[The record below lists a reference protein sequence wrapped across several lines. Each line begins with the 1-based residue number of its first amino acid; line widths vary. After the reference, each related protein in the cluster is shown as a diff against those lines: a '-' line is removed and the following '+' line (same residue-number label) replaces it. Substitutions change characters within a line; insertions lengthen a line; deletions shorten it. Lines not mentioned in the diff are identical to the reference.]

1 MTEKIVIIDTL
12 LKKLEKH
19 HRLQGFVTAKQIDE
33 VVSDADL
40 RNKVVKALGCLG
52 IPLHEA
58 KNPVT
63 PEVDTGPPPVL
74 PRPRRSARPEVVDR
88 AGHYSDPTW
97 VYLSGLGRVQ
107 LMTRGE
113 EVQHAILMRFAQYQM
128 LSKAYRKKEVLE
140 SLFTIAHKLD
150 EGKLKCTDVLQTDEG
165 FVQGEESEVKAQG
178 AFLAT
183 IEEIRRKAKNIVND
197 NKNGAERDNGDALP
211 GPAQSHDE
219 EYVEL
224 CLQLRLNSHRIRDLL
239 NNYRRLLE
247 EANDEE
253 SIDEYGYWE
262 DMLSQAK
269 CALIEAN
276 VRLVVSVAK
285 KYLHRGIEIS
295 DCIQEGNKGLIT
307 AVENFD
313 YRRGFKFST
322 YAIWWIRQ
330 AILRAIHEKAR
341 TIHIPANTLD
351 LFTKIE
357 HYSRLYSLNHGRQPT
372 TEEIA
377 LHLKCSKEKV
387 KNALESSMNLVSLDS
402 RIGDD
407 DATIG
412 EYIEDPHTEDPFQ
425 KLSLAD
431 LRSHISHVLDSL
443 EPNEKQT
450 VLMRF
455 GLDDGRFKT
464 LGEIASGLKLSNERI
479 RQIEIKALRKLRK
492 SERAGELAPWRE
504 GVEAG
509 MDTDESSDDQI

>member
-1 MTEKIVIIDTL
+1 MTDKLVLINTI

-19 HRLQGFVTAKQIDE
+19 HRLQGFVSSKQIDE
-33 VVSDADL
+33 VVADAEQ
-40 RNKVVKALGCLG
+40 RKIIVTALGGLG
-52 IPLHEA
+52 IPIHETKKSGA
-58 KNPVT
+58 PAGDGMQPALLLGKRRIARQET
-63 PEVDTGPPPVL
+63 PD
-74 PRPRRSARPEVVDR
+74 RS
-88 AGHYSDPTW
+88 GHYSDPTW

-128 LSKAYRKKEVLE
+128 LSNAYREKEVLD
-140 SLFTIAHKLD
+140 SLFTIAQKLS
-150 EGKLKCTDVLQTDEG
+150 EGKLKCSDVIQTDEG
-165 FVQGEESEVKAQG
+165 FVTGEESEVKATS
-178 AFLAT
+178 AFLAS
-183 IEEIRRKAKNIVND
+183 IEEIRRKIKGVAWGE
-197 NKNGAERDNGDALP
+197 NGVRAAGADGR
-211 GPAQSHDE
+211 DE
-219 EYVEL
+219 EYIEL

-239 NNYRRLLE
+239 GKYRQRLE
-247 EANDEE
+247 EAKDEE
-253 SIDEYGYWE
+253 AIDEFVYWE

-269 CALIEAN
+269 CSLIEAN

-351 LFTKIE
+351 LFSKIE
-357 HYSRLYSLNHGRQPT
+357 HYTRLYSLNHGRQPT
-372 TEEIA
+372 IDEIA
-377 LHLKCSKEKV
+377 LHLKCSRDKV
-387 KNALESSMNLVSLDS
+387 KNALESTMNLVSLDTQ
-402 RIGDD
+402 IGDD
-407 DATIG
+407 DTTIG

-443 EPNEKQT
+443 EPNEKRT

-464 LGEIASGLKLSNERI
+464 LGEIASTLGLSNERI

-492 SERAGELAPWRE
+492 SQRAEELAPWRE

-509 MDTDESSDDQI
+509 MEPEESGKEQE